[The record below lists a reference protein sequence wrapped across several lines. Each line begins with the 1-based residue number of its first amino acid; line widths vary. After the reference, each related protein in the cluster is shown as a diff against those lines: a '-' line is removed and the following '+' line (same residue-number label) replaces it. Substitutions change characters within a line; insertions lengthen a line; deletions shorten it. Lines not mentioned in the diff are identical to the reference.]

1 MPPGGAGREVGTG
14 QWPRPPLHA
23 LVPSRHQ
30 CFPASLPSGLQ
41 GGSGG
46 AAGNPPHSPR
56 QPELADGRPSPCPS
70 LLSLGDGSPGPPA
83 AELIPHPQ
91 APVMGGGARCG
102 RPPRAQVPTSDGIS
116 AALQRPGRP
125 QPIYILPSELE
136 WCGQG
141 PNPQDPQAG
150 PQPPVQATLTL
161 SPGRGGGAAAK
172 EKVMRSKVPG
182 GMRDAEDTRA
192 AGTSSASG
200 GCEASTPVCS
210 PPAPR
215 GAPPRPLLPDT
226 HCATHQPRGLPGPVS
241 AHGLLPSEAGLA
253 LGRRRGGPRPWAGPS
268 SA

>member
-1 MPPGGAGREVGTG
+1 MGGNTDWCLRPSWAPYSSVRRPGLLGARGMGGGPQPPPTSQQRPQCATHASPLQAAGTSLSDQAGGAMKPRTAPRPGAPDATQGGAGREVGTG
-14 QWPRPPLHA
+14 QWPRPLLHA

-30 CFPASLPSGLQ
+30 SFPASLPSGLQ

-46 AAGNPPHSPR
+46 LHSPR
-56 QPELADGRPSPCPS
+56 QPELADRRPSPCPS

-125 QPIYILPSELE
+125 QPIYILSSELE

-141 PNPQDPQAG
+141 SNPQDPQAG

-161 SPGRGGGAAAK
+161 SPGAGGSRQGEGG
-172 EKVMRSKVPG
+172 EK
-182 GMRDAEDTRA
+182 
-192 AGTSSASG
+192 
-200 GCEASTPVCS
+200 
-210 PPAPR
+210 
-215 GAPPRPLLPDT
+215 
-226 HCATHQPRGLPGPVS
+226 
-241 AHGLLPSEAGLA
+241 
-253 LGRRRGGPRPWAGPS
+253 
-268 SA
+268 